1 MGMDGGAE
9 GGAGRGAPSGGCGRC
24 TPPKVLV
31 FGSTPVPLSAVIST
45 APVGCP
51 QTEQNRAPGSTG

>member
-9 GGAGRGAPSGGCGRC
+9 GGAGTGAPSGRC
-24 TPPKVLV
+24 TWPNVLV